1 MNDFFVPLYI
11 NDEILLSL
19 FKIAIER
26 FIEVE
31 KITNKQE
38 VIINSNVPLCE
49 LTCGKILQGTA
60 SVQLL
65 QGYTRRTIQEIEK
78 STITTYIRLRD
89 IMDKNMFLKKIVSKS
104 DLDYVQDG
112 DIVEIKC
119 KMKMNS
125 QLKKIQHVIDILEI
139 ESILDECNLDNSL
152 KSKINYKALLN
163 WFKSTLQNVKE
174 SKCTKYVTEPLFN
187 SDIRG
192 IIPIQNKYSLMDL
205 DCNYHT
211 NITVVGK
218 VSSIERS
225 LKNNKTAP
233 IGTESCFDFIN
244 DKLSSIFSEQF
255 IDKLNIDNLIEEEIN
270 SYMEILPIIIYV

>member
-11 NDEILLSL
+11 NDEVLLSL

-26 FIEVE
+26 FIEIE

-49 LTCGKILQGTA
+49 LTCGKILQGNA

-65 QGYTRRTIQEIEK
+65 QGFTRRTIQEIEK

-89 IMDKNMFLKKIVSKS
+89 ILEKNMFLKKVTSK
-104 DLDYVQDG
+104 DDINFIEDG

-139 ESILDECNLDNSL
+139 ESIIDECNLERREEKKFD
-152 KSKINYKALLN
+152 KKALLN
-163 WFKSTLQNVKE
+163 WFKTTLQIVKD
-174 SKCTKYVTEPLFN
+174 SKCTKYITEPLFS
-187 SDIRG
+187 SDLRG

-211 NITVVGK
+211 NMTVIGK
-218 VSSIERS
+218 VSSIE
-225 LKNNKTAP
+225 KNSHGNIKAP
-233 IGTESCFDFIN
+233 INTETCFDFAY
-244 DKLSSIFSEQF
+244 DRLSSVLSKDLL
-255 IDKLNIDNLIEEEIN
+255 DKLNIDELIEENIS
-270 SYMEILPIIIYV
+270 SYMEIIPIIIYV